1 LSHLPCSACIR
12 RGGIRALALPAAAL
26 LAACAPDARR
36 AGAEAPPAHVTIEPV
51 AQLRM
56 GGGPVLASAHSLSG
70 APDGSVVVGDG
81 SDRALKVFG
90 PDGVQARHIGGAG
103 AGPGE
108 FTLLNSSG
116 MLGDSAFGWDSRANR
131 VTVFEPGG
139 RYARAFPLQQP
150 GSPRFARVR
159 VMDDSL
165 LVASGWVMGAHDR
178 PLVEVFDRQGRRV
191 GRMTQM
197 KEVFTPPDEH
207 LLPHTAV
214 FADGR
219 GGVVFSTVHG
229 FDTLFAHAPDGRLL
243 GTGRIGLTGHEP
255 VLDLRRMLRRN
266 GGTLQRR
273 DSSWVQDG
281 QFAALG
287 LVALSSD
294 AVAVQFARLNFEENT
309 DLLSDGGPVVVL
321 RLLPDG
327 TFRTLG
333 QVEAPGALLG
343 RSARGAPLL
352 LRWSGADLERL
363 ELYRLLVQPI

>member
-1 LSHLPCSACIR
+1 MSHLPCSSCIR
-12 RGGIRALALPAAAL
+12 RGGIRALVLSAAAL
-26 LAACAPDARR
+26 LAGCAPDARR
-36 AGAEAPPAHVTIEPV
+36 TGAERSARVTIEPV

-56 GGGPVLASAHSLSG
+56 GDGPVLASAHSVAG
-70 APDGSVVVGDG
+70 APDGTVVVGDG

-90 PDGVQARHIGGAG
+90 PDGVQARLIGGAG

-131 VTVFEPGG
+131 VTVFDPAG
-139 RYARAFPLQQP
+139 RYARAFPLQRP

-178 PLVEVFDRQGRRV
+178 PLVEVFDRRGRRV
-191 GRMTQM
+191 GQMTQM

-243 GTGRIGLTGHEP
+243 GTGRIGLTEHEP
-255 VLDLRRMLRRN
+255 VLDLRGELRRN
-266 GGTLQRR
+266 RGTLQRR

-287 LVALSSD
+287 LVALSGD
-294 AVAVQFARLNFEENT
+294 VVAVQFARLNFAENT
-309 DLLSDGGPVVVL
+309 DLLSGGGPVVVL

-343 RSARGAPLL
+343 RNARGAPLL

-363 ELYRLLVQPI
+363 ELYRLTVQPL